1 MDYNMPTLRSMINEC
16 RSKIGEL
23 VPKANEYHDQLK
35 QAQKAHK
42 RALAFAKIS
51 ALKNAKTKEEKQATI
66 VLAYAE
72 TDPTVIA
79 AQDKLTLAECM
90 DEACKL
96 QLDSLE
102 RDCQSYKKSID
113 SILVEMRQFCG

>member
-1 MDYNMPTLRSMINEC
+1 MDYTMSQLRSMLNEC
-16 RSKIGEL
+16 RQKIGEL
-23 VPKANEYHDQLK
+23 VPKANEYHNQLK
-35 QAQKAHK
+35 QAQKQYK
-42 RALAFAKIS
+42 RALAFAKID
-51 ALKNAKTKEEKQATI
+51 ALNVATTKDHKQSTMI
-66 VLAYAE
+66 LAYAE
-72 TDPTVIA
+72 IDEKVIK
-79 AQDKLTLAECM
+79 AQDDLTLAECM